1 MPGTEVPQW
10 ISTDRRG
17 ARLWGQLPAMA
28 ESREDK
34 EGEEDRGPSA
44 GQGLIIA
51 KPLPLLAQLA
61 GSLVQGWEH
70 GGDAK
75 PPPAQLDA

>member
-1 MPGTEVPQW
+1 
-10 ISTDRRG
+10 
-17 ARLWGQLPAMA
+17 MA
-28 ESREDK
+28 ESGEDK

-70 GGDAK
+70 GGDATNLGNASLWHMDTAAAMDVFF
-75 PPPAQLDA
+75 PPR